1 MDNLRNWNMEKENNK
16 KSIWKP
22 INEFPKEKGEG
33 QVVIGDI
40 DKNIGIAYYSE
51 GRFILATATK
61 PHKYCA
67 VCEEHFISI
76 NRVDK
81 WCHLSDFIK
90 QQEALEERITKL
102 EQLIK

>member
-1 MDNLRNWNMEKENNK
+1 MEKENNK

-33 QVVIGDI
+33 QFVIGDI

-51 GRFILATATK
+51 GRFILVTK
-61 PHKYCA
+61 PHKYS
-67 VCEEHFISI
+67 VVFEEHFISI
-76 NRVDK
+76 KRVDK